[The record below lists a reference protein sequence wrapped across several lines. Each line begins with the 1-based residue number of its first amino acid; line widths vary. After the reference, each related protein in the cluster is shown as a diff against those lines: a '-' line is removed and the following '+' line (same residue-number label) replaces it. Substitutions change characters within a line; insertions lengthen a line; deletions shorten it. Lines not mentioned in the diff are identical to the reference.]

1 MSGLLLTWIIG
12 YEGLL
17 ICNISTLSGLY
28 VGGVVQSALRSIGVP
43 YRLYPRLFGT
53 RLIGMRPT
61 ETRLIG
67 TLKIDRV
74 QLERVSLA
82 RNRVKSILWTL
93 SIYGQVAIYMP
104 NIASPLIQISYIERY
119 FFRWINFLISNYLWI
134 TFSLESSILLISKK

>member
-1 MSGLLLTWIIG
+1 MSGLLLTLIIG

-53 RLIGMRPT
+53 RLIGTRPT

-82 RNRVKSILWTL
+82 RNRQEKGT
-93 SIYGQVAIYMP
+93 
-104 NIASPLIQISYIERY
+104 
-119 FFRWINFLISNYLWI
+119 
-134 TFSLESSILLISKK
+134 K